1 MQRTGYFSVLS
12 LYYKN
17 RALKMTPVL
26 SEALRLKALRMYS
39 PYSFRKEI
47 HFIMSL
53 IAMGKLQNAIQSK
66 NCICHTTI
74 DIKRQMFCTPVK
86 SEVQDELKVNLN
98 TSLEYVL
105 LLIILARDQIRDML
119 GGQTGKFTFG

>member
-12 LYYKN
+12 LYYKK

-47 HFIMSL
+47 RFIMSL
-53 IAMGKLQNAIQSK
+53 IAMGKL
-66 NCICHTTI
+66 
-74 DIKRQMFCTPVK
+74 
-86 SEVQDELKVNLN
+86 
-98 TSLEYVL
+98 
-105 LLIILARDQIRDML
+105 
-119 GGQTGKFTFG
+119 